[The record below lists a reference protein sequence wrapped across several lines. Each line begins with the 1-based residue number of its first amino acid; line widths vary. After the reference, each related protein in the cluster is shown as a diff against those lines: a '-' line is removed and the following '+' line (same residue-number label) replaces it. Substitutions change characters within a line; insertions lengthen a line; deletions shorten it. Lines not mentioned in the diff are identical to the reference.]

1 MTETQSVAVEDLLS
15 FPMRR
20 TAPLDPPP
28 AYAKLR
34 DEAPV
39 TKVRLPDGSTCW
51 LVTRYDDMRTVLTDR
66 RFSADSRKPGFP
78 VLMPHRHL
86 LQDIRMMNRLDLP
99 EHTAFRRMFVKPFT
113 VGSIESLR
121 PRIQVHVDALLDEMI
136 KKPGPVDLVE
146 EFSLPAP
153 AKVIC
158 EMLGVPYN
166 DAGFLKNFSKVLTNR
181 STGVEEVKEALDT
194 LFSYVDRK
202 ITEETK
208 SPTSGLLTEL
218 VQAMKETGAITH
230 DELVGTVVV
239 LLVDGYET
247 TANMITLGAVTL
259 FQHPD
264 QLEALRGDLSLVP
277 GAVEELL
284 RYLSISDIGVAR
296 VTDEDVELGGVT
308 IPAGEGVMTLVAA
321 ANHDEAAFENAHE
334 LDIKRKPKPH
344 LTFGHGIH
352 QCLGKNLVSVE
363 LEVVFGTL
371 FRRVPTLQLAI
382 PVDEISFKHDAGL
395 YGVWDLPVTW

>member
-1 MTETQSVAVEDLLS
+1 
-15 FPMRR
+15 
-20 TAPLDPPP
+20 
-28 AYAKLR
+28 
-34 DEAPV
+34 
-39 TKVRLPDGSTCW
+39 
-51 LVTRYDDMRTVLTDR
+51 
-66 RFSADSRKPGFP
+66 
-78 VLMPHRHL
+78 
-86 LQDIRMMNRLDLP
+86 
-99 EHTAFRRMFVKPFT
+99 
-113 VGSIESLR
+113 
-121 PRIQVHVDALLDEMI
+121 
-136 KKPGPVDLVE
+136 
-146 EFSLPAP
+146 
-153 AKVIC
+153 
-158 EMLGVPYN
+158 
-166 DAGFLKNFSKVLTNR
+166 
-181 STGVEEVKEALDT
+181 
-194 LFSYVDRK
+194 
-202 ITEETK
+202 
-208 SPTSGLLTEL
+208 
-218 VQAMKETGAITH
+218 MKETGAITH

-264 QLEALRGDLSLVP
+264 QLEALRNDLSLVP